1 MTPAL
6 SHVGRRNFPTSGRLR
21 TAAVFLLL
29 AAGCSHSQT
38 PSDAYPRMEPVRVRV
53 KNENFLD
60 MNVAL
65 VASGVSRRLG
75 MVAGNSGGD
84 FRVEWSMVNGQSV
97 SLTATPIGGRG
108 SAMTGSLN
116 VGPGQVID
124 FKVGSVLRQ
133 STASVHDP

>member
-6 SHVGRRNFPTSGRLR
+6 LHVGRRNSQSGRVR
-21 TAAVFLLL
+21 IAAVVLLL
-29 AAGCSHSQT
+29 AAACSHNQA
-38 PSDAYPRMEPVRVRV
+38 PSDDFPRMDPVRVRV

-60 MNVAL
+60 MNVAV

-84 FRVEWSMVNGQSV
+84 FRVEWSIVNGQSV
-97 SLTATPIGGRG
+97 SLMATPIGGRG
-108 SAMTGSLN
+108 STITGALN